1 MHSSWLFA
9 DITAL
14 VLRVRWY
21 LFELTLNW
29 FPSNNSDYF
38 FIYHAKFWE
47 ISKAVFAFFDTWGN
61 SEFNKFMLKLLCQH
75 FIILYQFNKVV
86 AVLACLTL
94 SLVICICYI
103 CTEILIFCNSIKDR
117 IVWSHSKH
125 VLEVYVKEG
134 LLFAQDYLTK
144 TLTIFMFSMC
154 FILFNTLILFPLS
167 IIIFPFMHVFHSV
180 SSNIVKVL
188 SVGPSGNVF
197 SLETLT
203 FLIRSA

>member
-1 MHSSWLFA
+1 MHSSWLVA

-61 SEFNKFMLKLLCQH
+61 SEFNKFMLKLCQH
-75 FIILYQFNKVV
+75 FIILYQFNRVV